1 MKHQSIIGKGHITDK
16 GELKMFMGDLKQFFS
31 EWKGSK
37 VIATF
42 EIIPGEQSEALKAYY
57 YKYVV
62 PTMRKAFWG
71 AGTRM
76 TNEDCDFYLRELSP
90 VMRNEEHSEGRW
102 RYDIVDI
109 EDVSNA
115 ELIEHIEFI
124 KQMAAE
130 EYGVYIEDPNEI
142 GRAIPETE

>member
-42 EIIPGEQSEALKAYY
+42 EIIPDEQSEALKAYY

-62 PTMRKAFWG
+62 PTMRQAIWDT
-71 AGTRM
+71 GTRL
-76 TNEDCDFYLRELSP
+76 TNEDCDYYLRYMSP
-90 VMRNEEHSEGRW
+90 IMRIEEHNGDKW
-102 RYDIVDI
+102 RYDVLDI
-109 EDVSNA
+109 KDVSNA

-130 EYGVYIEDPNEI
+130 DYGVYIEDPNEY
-142 GRAIPETE
+142 GRAIPETK